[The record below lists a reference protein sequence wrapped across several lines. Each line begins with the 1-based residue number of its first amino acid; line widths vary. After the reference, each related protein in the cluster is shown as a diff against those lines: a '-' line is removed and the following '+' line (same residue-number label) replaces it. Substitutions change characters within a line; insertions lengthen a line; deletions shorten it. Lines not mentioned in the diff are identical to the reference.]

1 MKRLMAVMLG
11 LCLAFGTIAV
21 VFADDAP
28 AESKQAKGKGK
39 GKSKTDTGKKGA
51 KDRNEAAKKSK

>member
-1 MKRLMAVMLG
+1 MKKLMALMVG
-11 LCLAFGTIAV
+11 LCLTFGTVAV

-39 GKSKTDTGKKGA
+39 GKGKTDTGKKGA
-51 KDRNEAAKKSK
+51 KDRTEAVKKSK